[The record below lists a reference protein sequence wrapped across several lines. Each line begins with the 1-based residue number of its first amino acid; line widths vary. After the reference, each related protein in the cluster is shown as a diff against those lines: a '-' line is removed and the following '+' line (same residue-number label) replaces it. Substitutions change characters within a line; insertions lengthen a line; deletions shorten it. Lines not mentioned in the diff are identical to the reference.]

1 MTDKIYA
8 LITTESWVMC
18 DPLLTRHNAF
28 WLAFPTTAEIAAIF
42 DNPDDRD
49 RFDAVAIAKIV
60 SGGQFRY
67 SDDESEYAVF
77 LTEYPI
83 GRAL

>member
-1 MTDKIYA
+1 MSSSDAHVVVLGAGHAGGTLVA
-8 LITTESWVMC
+8 LLRQYGFAGPITMVGDE
-18 DPLLTRHNAF
+18 P
-28 WLAFPTTAEIAAIF
+28 IAL
-42 DNPDDRD
+42 PD
-49 RFDAVAIAKIV
+49 DAVAIAKIV